1 MTYTITSFTLSVQLP
16 AKHRNDKCFCSPCQS
31 SLSQSQLVL
40 KFCFLLWSP
49 SFQWTPFQI
58 NGSRERKTTEFPC
71 NFFLKQWQRLELRQ
85 STTSHSAV
93 VVVVVG
99 SLAGIH
105 RAKPVNSAATQCR
118 CCRSNEHKYTHI
130 THTKTLSAKQVC
142 LHQVPFSILVL
153 SFLILRPLVRCR
165 TDVPLYAFVD
175 AVSSV

>member
-16 AKHRNDKCFCSPCQS
+16 AKHRNDKCFCSPCQ

-71 NFFLKQWQRLELRQ
+71 NLFLKQWQRLELRQ

-118 CCRSNEHKYTHI
+118 CCRSNGHTYTHKN
-130 THTKTLSAKQVC
+130 TLCKTSVSVSSALS
-142 LHQVPFSILVL
+142 HSRSL
-153 SFLILRPLVRCR
+153 SLLLLLPLVRCS
-165 TDVPLYAFVD
+165 TDVPPYAFVD
-175 AVSSV
+175 AVSFL